1 MKAFYGPWNHSPTV
15 DNYIWKIE
23 LSDIMPLQKLID
35 GIFVDTD
42 GTNGGNYGAIVLED
56 EVVMIDSGMI
66 HTKSLQ
72 AKKFLERETGLPIL
86 KLVFTHSHSEHV
98 FGAQAFEPVSLISSA
113 PTRKR
118 CEENLKNEWKI
129 ENLKK
134 RYAEI
139 KNERPELW
147 AALQTLSISLP
158 DVVFKTYIF
167 LGNNEEISVK
177 LLGGHTAGSS
187 TIISHPHDVI
197 FIGDLVF
204 SGQFPYGGDSTCDPD
219 RWIVALEEV
228 LNLGLETIIPGHGPI
243 CGPGELEE
251 YMLTLMDLRTNVEDA
266 TSSGITVEEFIKQGM
281 IPHEISTGA
290 ERFAE
295 LTLTHWFQFY
305 G

>member
-1 MKAFYGPWNHSPTV
+1 MQ
-15 DNYIWKIE
+15 
-23 LSDIMPLQKLID
+23 LSNIMPLQKLID

-86 KLVFTHSHSEHV
+86 KLVFTHSHSDHV

-147 AALQTLSISLP
+147 DALQTLSIRLP

-219 RWIVALEEV
+219 RWIMALEEV
-228 LNLGLETIIPGHGPI
+228 LNLGLETVIPGHGPI

-251 YMLTLMDLRTNVEDA
+251 YMLALMDLRANVEDA